1 MKVSVI
7 LLEYHSID
15 EIKTAVSAIRKYDKE
30 CEIVV
35 SSNSLYDSKE
45 KKAAQQA
52 IPEAHWTFNKE
63 NGGFGY
69 GMSMGARE
77 AHGEYVVFL
86 NSDVILQDDFS
97 SMINYM
103 ELHPDVGMIA
113 PQLVDE
119 KGVVQDSYRKTI
131 TPWNFVWRH
140 VERFMHIEHEQK
152 QTEPKVVDWVI
163 GAFMLTKK
171 KYFDMVGGF
180 DYKTYFM
187 YVEDMDLCHEL
198 KLKGLETVYY
208 PLATAQYVGTRAARS
223 NKKYTKIFS
232 RCLDTGRRIYSEEV
246 NKSYHERNRISRW
259 QWYTPVPYHQ
269 RHQQAVDADLRQAHG
284 LLSHQCI
291 DVSGY
296 S

>member
-45 KKAAQQA
+45 QKAAQQA
-52 IPEAHWTFNKE
+52 IPEAHWTFTKE

-86 NSDVILQDDFS
+86 NSDVILMDDFK
-97 SMINYM
+97 SMIDYM
-103 ELHPDVGMIA
+103 EQHKNVGMIA

-119 KGVVQDSYRKTI
+119 NGVVQDSYRKII
-131 TPWNFVWRH
+131 TPWNFFWRH
-140 VERFMHIEHEQK
+140 IERLMHVRHEQK
-152 QTEPKVVDWVI
+152 QTIPIMVDWVI

-198 KLKGLETVYY
+198 KLKGLDTIYY
-208 PLATAQYVGTRAARS
+208 PYSTAQYVGTRAARN
-223 NKKYTKIFS
+223 NKKYTKIFLQS
-232 RCLDTGRRIYSEEV
+232 LWGYWKKNLFRKKALL
-246 NKSYHERNRISRW
+246 HIS
-259 QWYTPVPYHQ
+259 
-269 RHQQAVDADLRQAHG
+269 L
-284 LLSHQCI
+284 
-291 DVSGY
+291 
-296 S
+296 

>member
-15 EIKTAVSAIRKYDKE
+15 EIKTAISAIREHDKE

-35 SSNSLYDSKE
+35 SSNSLYNPGE
-45 KKAAQQA
+45 QKAALSA
-52 IPEAHWTFNKE
+52 IPEAHWTFNNE

-77 AHGEYVVFL
+77 AHGEYVLFL

-97 SMINYM
+97 SMINYI
-103 ELHPDVGMIA
+103 ESHPDVGMIA

-119 KGVVQDSYRKTI
+119 NGVVQDSYRKTI
-131 TPWNFVWRH
+131 TPWNFFWRH

-171 KYFDMVGGF
+171 AYFDMVGGF

-198 KLKGLETVYY
+198 KLKGLKTVYY

-223 NKKYTKIFS
+223 NKKYTKIFLQS
-232 RCLDTGRRIYSEEV
+232 LFGYWKKNLFRS
-246 NKSYHERNRISRW
+246 NK
-259 QWYTPVPYHQ
+259 
-269 RHQQAVDADLRQAHG
+269 
-284 LLSHQCI
+284 
-291 DVSGY
+291 
-296 S
+296 